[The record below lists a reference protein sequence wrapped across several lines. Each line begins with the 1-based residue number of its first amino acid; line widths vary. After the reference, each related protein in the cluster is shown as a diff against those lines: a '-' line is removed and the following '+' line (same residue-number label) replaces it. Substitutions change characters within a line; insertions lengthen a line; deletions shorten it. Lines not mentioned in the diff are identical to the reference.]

1 MFIKIFMRIR
11 ICLILV
17 IIQKIL
23 VIIQEDFYP
32 VNKKVIGKMKD
43 EIKGMY
49 SLIDVDGKKNEKT
62 KRVKKRG

>member
-43 EIKGMY
+43 EIKRMY